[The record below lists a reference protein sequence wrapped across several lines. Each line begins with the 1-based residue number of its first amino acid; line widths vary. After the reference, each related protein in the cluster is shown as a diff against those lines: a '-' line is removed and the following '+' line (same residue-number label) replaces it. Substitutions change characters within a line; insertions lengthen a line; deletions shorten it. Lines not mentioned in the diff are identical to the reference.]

1 MNRIDRDNYGMFIID
16 YQEGNLSPALTEELF
31 AFLENNPRLKEEFI
45 GFEDLRLPPEELP
58 VFHHKNKLKKELL
71 PVKDIDGRNFE
82 NRTIAFFENDLS
94 QDEQRDLNEFY
105 KLNPSL
111 KKIRD
116 LYQKTRLTP
125 DASVQYPEKDQLR
138 KAAFII
144 YRKWVYA
151 AASVAAVI
159 LLLMVLWPFQW
170 GNTDNGPLRYVSED
184 PFRIQPLSHS
194 TNPEELTIASIP
206 VVTSVP
212 VQYSEPVHRTSI
224 SKMRPIPKTPEPGIQ
239 YKSVASLKSSN
250 DYKLLKQYSKPFQ
263 DEDLAS
269 PEQNNRRGPVIK
281 KIFAS
286 LFKSVKSYLMRKD
299 PIQEKSGTGFW
310 NFADLGVKG
319 FNALTDK
326 EVDLKPA
333 TDEDGRVTAWKLS
346 DQDHVLLSV
355 PVNQDK

>member
-1 MNRIDRDNYGMFIID
+1 MNKIDRDNYGMFIID

-45 GFEDLRLPPEELP
+45 GFEDLRMPLEAPP
-58 VFHHKNKLKKELL
+58 VFYHKNKLKKELL
-71 PVKDIDGRNFE
+71 PVKDIDGGNFE

-138 KAAFII
+138 KSAFII
-144 YRKWVYA
+144 YRKWIYA

-159 LLLMVLWPFQW
+159 LLLMVFWPFQW
-170 GNTDNGPLRYVSED
+170 DSTSNDPLRYVSED
-184 PFRIQPLSHS
+184 PLRIQALSHS
-194 TNPEELTIASIP
+194 ISPEELTVASLP
-206 VVTSVP
+206 VVISGP
-212 VQYSEPVHRTSI
+212 VQSSVPVHRTSI
-224 SKMRPIPKTPEPGIQ
+224 SKMKAIQKTPEPGIQ
-239 YKSVASLKSSN
+239 YKSAASLKNSN
-250 DYKLLKQYSKPFQ
+250 HLKLLKHYSKPFQ
-263 DEDLAS
+263 GEDLAS
-269 PEQNNRRGPVIK
+269 PEQDNRRGPVIK
-281 KIFAS
+281 KIFSS
-286 LFKSVKSYLMRKD
+286 LFKGVKSYLMSKD

-319 FNALTDK
+319 YNALTDK

-355 PVNQDK
+355 PVNPDK